1 MPPGSV
7 RLSDPC
13 QGQNWVVTDAPDDA
27 AAKDAGETS
36 GDAPI
41 DKPTDAMVRS
51 EPLGDH
57 DVVIENEPTGPGVEA
72 GGGEYPDPDTP
83 PAEDYGAPC

>member
-7 RLSDPC
+7 RLSDARR
-13 QGQNWVVTDAPDDA
+13 GQNLIV
-27 AAKDAGETS
+27 S
-36 GDAPI
+36 DAPI

-57 DVVIENEPTGPGVEA
+57 DPVIEHEPTGPGVEA
-72 GGGEYPDPDTP
+72 SGGQYPDPDTP
-83 PAEDYGAPC
+83 PAAGYGAPG